1 MTAVWTLGAEADGQR
16 LYEQQELWEEGTE
29 VTFLR
34 KYSLQ
39 SNCWRCFLNSGLSFI
54 AATSDVCWYSNATSV
69 CST

>member
-34 KYSLQ
+34 KCSLR
-39 SNCWRCFLNSGLSFI
+39 SDCWRCFLRSGL
-54 AATSDVCWYSNATSV
+54 AE
-69 CST
+69 